1 MPTASI
7 GDGAAAGRGRQLEI
21 DQKTK
26 KRNASAA
33 HSGVLRICGNYFRRA
48 RHARGRERLRD
59 ETSSQRRAAYCYSR
73 DYEGRHL
80 REPRGSAERVPEI
93 ASPGR
98 KIIPCQDQLL
108 GLKNCPIVRCTFS
121 SCSARVLA
129 TARSRH

>member
-1 MPTASI
+1 MPAAST
-7 GDGAAAGRGRQLEI
+7 GDGAAAGRGRQLET

-73 DYEGRHL
+73 DCEGRHL
-80 REPRGSAERVPEI
+80 REPRGSAERVPES
-93 ASPGR
+93 APAPAEKSSHL
-98 KIIPCQDQLL
+98 KI
-108 GLKNCPIVRCTFS
+108 S
-121 SCSARVLA
+121 
-129 TARSRH
+129 